1 MTGGNRRSR
10 NVSPGAAGASRPR
23 CHEESAE
30 PVACTGSSR
39 GFLVGR
45 RRAGCGAGSHLC
57 TLEDMGQG
65 VPASMGLWGASSS
78 SHTLRS
84 QESQDTARVQGGA
97 SRVSH
102 ACPDWAAASA
112 SSEGLA
118 YMGSAAGARLS
129 ACLISC
135 RRPQRRSGAMTSQSA
150 GAPEAAVQGVDHL
163 ASLRLPCRRWHD
175 TRLAVCQTSVSRPL

>member
-1 MTGGNRRSR
+1 M
-10 NVSPGAAGASRPR
+10 PR

-30 PVACTGSSR
+30 PGACPGSSR

-45 RRAGCGAGSHLC
+45 RRAGFGAGSHLC

-65 VPASMGLWGASSS
+65 VPASMGLLGASRS

-102 ACPDWAAASA
+102 ACPDRAAASA
-112 SSEGLA
+112 GSEGLA

-150 GAPEAAVQGVDHL
+150 GAPEAAVQGVDRL